1 MIQYTD
7 SMGNIWELNP
17 ENGYLHHPC
26 GYITSHFYK
35 RNNNWVVGEW
45 GEYVPNIIK
54 NELLTQWNNI

>member
-1 MIQYTD
+1 
-7 SMGNIWELNP
+7 MGNIWELNP